1 MIAAIT
7 TAVAVFIFGAY
18 AWHQAWAD
26 RNGKPVAQHAPDW
39 QGRAVPVVI
48 IVLLLVWAVLATMAL
63 NKAKESNDTERAA
76 YVDSVRA
83 DMLDRDML
91 IRTFYDSLAV
101 QDHLLD
107 SLRSIRMNPE
117 VFHQEAAQ
125 KTDGASVDSLVNELE
140 KSVQ

>member
-1 MIAAIT
+1 MS
-7 TAVAVFIFGAY
+7 
-18 AWHQAWAD
+18 
-26 RNGKPVAQHAPDW
+26 
-39 QGRAVPVVI
+39 RAVPVVF

-107 SLRSIRMNPE
+107 SLRSIRMNPDVLHE
-117 VFHQEAAQ
+117 RAMQDVQRMDMDSVFSILDAPPR
-125 KTDGASVDSLVNELE
+125 
-140 KSVQ
+140 

>member
-1 MIAAIT
+1 MS
-7 TAVAVFIFGAY
+7 
-18 AWHQAWAD
+18 
-26 RNGKPVAQHAPDW
+26 
-39 QGRAVPVVI
+39 RALPVVI

-91 IRTFYDSLAV
+91 IRTFYDSLAS
-101 QDHLLD
+101 QDTVIEALKGRRL
-107 SLRSIRMNPE
+107 NPQ
-117 VFHQEAAQ
+117 VFMEEAAQ
-125 KTDGASVDSLVNELE
+125 KTDGASVDSLINELE